1 MNRSE
6 FKNKI
11 FTTFT
16 VTMIIIKTISMK
28 KGIFSFLFM
37 LIGTISFSQSKGNKF
52 DEVYNYVN
60 RLYVDEVD
68 NEKLL
73 DAAVIAMLEKLDP
86 HSTYISKDDVDDANQ
101 SIVGSFVG
109 IGVRFQ
115 VFKDTFTIIQTI
127 PGGPSEKVGL
137 QAGDKLIR
145 VDDETIAGVG
155 LKNTQIRE
163 RLMGNL
169 NTKVKVDV
177 VRKNEKE
184 PISFV
189 ITRDKIPV
197 HSVDAAYMIDKN
209 IGYIKLNSFS
219 RTTTEEV
226 EAAIKN
232 LKDQGMKD
240 LILDL
245 QNNGG
250 GLLSAAHELADQFL
264 TGDKMIVYSEG
275 RAQPRQEFKTA
286 KKNAFEKGRLIV
298 LTNENSASASEIVSG
313 AVQDWDRGLIVGRRT
328 FGKGLVQR
336 PINLSDGSQ
345 IRLTI
350 ARYFTPS
357 GRFIQK
363 PYDEETDYRKDLV
376 NRYEHGEYYHKD
388 SIKLNDSLKVKTLI
402 TGRTVYGG
410 GGIMPDIFVPYDTT
424 GVTTFFSSIVRKG
437 GINSYLA
444 QYVNNNRA
452 TLKQQYPNFESYKK
466 EFSFSQQFM
475 EDFFKH
481 VENEYKIEYNE
492 EQYKESEQ
500 LLKLNMKA
508 VFAQNLFDT
517 PQFYEIMNDSNEILQ
532 RAVEALQSDEYKNA
546 GLEKGK

>member
-1 MNRSE
+1 
-6 FKNKI
+6 
-11 FTTFT
+11 
-16 VTMIIIKTISMK
+16 MK
-28 KGIFSFLFM
+28 KFLLP
-37 LIGTISFSQSKGNKF
+37 LICLSISGLGFSQNRGNKF
-52 DEVYNYVN
+52 DEVYNYVSK
-60 RLYVDEVD
+60 LYVDEVN
-68 NEKLL
+68 NEELL

-86 HSTYISKDDVDDANQ
+86 HSTYISKEEVEDANQ
-101 SIVGSFVG
+101 AIVGSFVG

-115 VFKDTFTIIQTI
+115 VFKDTFTIMQTI

-137 QAGDKLIR
+137 QSGDKLIR
-145 VDDETIAGVG
+145 VDGETIAGVG
-155 LKNTQIRE
+155 LKNSQIRE
-163 RLMGNL
+163 RLMGDL

-184 PISFV
+184 PLSFT

-219 RTTTEEV
+219 RTTTEEI
-226 EAAIKN
+226 ENSIKQ
-232 LKDQGMKD
+232 LKEQGMKD

-264 TGDKMIVYSEG
+264 SGDKMIVYSEG

-286 KKNAFEKGRLIV
+286 KKDAFEKGRLII

-313 AVQDWDRGLIVGRRT
+313 AIQDWDRGLIVGRRT

-336 PINLSDGSQ
+336 PINLMDGSQ

-363 PYDEETDYRKDLV
+363 PYENNEEYKKDLN
-376 NRYEHGEYYHKD
+376 NRYEHGEYYHQD
-388 SIKLNDSLKVKTLI
+388 SIKLNDSLKVKTLM

-410 GGIMPDIFVPYDTT
+410 GGIMPDVFVAYDTT
-424 GVTTFFSSIVRKG
+424 GVSPFFSSLIRKG
-437 GINSYLA
+437 AINTYLA

-452 TLKQQYPNFESYKK
+452 SLKQQYPTFEKYKK
-466 EFSFSQQFM
+466 EFNFSQAFM
-475 EDFFKH
+475 DDFFKYAAEDH
-481 VENEYKIEYNE
+481 KIEFNE
-492 EQYKESEQ
+492 EEYKESEQ
-500 LLKLNMKA
+500 LMKLNMKA
-508 VFAQNLFDT
+508 VFAQSLFDT
-517 PQFYEIMNDSNEILQ
+517 PQFYEIINDSNEVLTKAIEILN
-532 RAVEALQSDEYKNA
+532 SDQYKNA

>member
-1 MNRSE
+1 MS
-6 FKNKI
+6 NKRDFYYLHFMLFRYTQI
-11 FTTFT
+11 
-16 VTMIIIKTISMK
+16 ISMK
-28 KGIFSFLFM
+28 KFILPIIFLS
-37 LIGTISFSQSKGNKF
+37 LITNGFSQGRGNKF
-52 DEVYNYVN
+52 DEVYNYVS
-60 RLYVDEVD
+60 RLYVDEID

-86 HSTYISKDDVDDANQ
+86 HSTYISKEDVDDANQ

-115 VFKDTFTIIQTI
+115 VFKDTFTIMQTI

-137 QAGDKLIR
+137 QSGDKLIR
-145 VDDETIAGVG
+145 VDGETIAGVG
-155 LKNTQIRE
+155 LKNSQIRE
-163 RLMGNL
+163 RLMGDL

-177 VRKNEKE
+177 VRKNVKDT
-184 PISFV
+184 ISFV
-189 ITRDKIPV
+189 ITRGKIPV

-219 RTTTEEV
+219 RTTTEEI
-226 EAAIKN
+226 ETAIKN
-232 LKDQGMKD
+232 LKELGMKD

-264 TGDKMIVYSEG
+264 SGDKMIVYSEG

-286 KKNAFEKGRLIV
+286 KKNSFEKGRLIV

-350 ARYFTPS
+350 ARYYTPS

-376 NRYEHGEYYHKD
+376 NRYEHGEYYHQD
-388 SIKLNDSLKVKTLI
+388 SIKLNDSLKVKTLA

-410 GGIMPDIFVPYDTT
+410 GGIMPDVFVPYDTT
-424 GVTTFFSSIVRKG
+424 GITPFFSSIVRKG
-437 GINSYLA
+437 GISTYLA

-452 TLKQQYPNFESYKK
+452 TLKQQYSDFETYKK
-466 EFSFSQQFM
+466 DFNFSETFM
-475 EDFFKH
+475 DDFFKYVKDEH
-481 VENEYKIEYNE
+481 EIEFNE
-492 EQYKESEQ
+492 EEYKESEQ

-532 RAVEALQSDEYKNA
+532 KAIEILHSDDYKNA
-546 GLEKGK
+546 GLAKIK

>member
-1 MNRSE
+1 
-6 FKNKI
+6 
-11 FTTFT
+11 
-16 VTMIIIKTISMK
+16 MK
-28 KGIFSFLFM
+28 KFIIPVICLSITT
-37 LIGTISFSQSKGNKF
+37 IGFTQGRGNKF
-52 DEVYNYVN
+52 DEVYNYVS

-68 NEKLL
+68 NTKLL

-86 HSTYISKDDVDDANQ
+86 HSTYISKEDVDDANQ

-115 VFKDTFTIIQTI
+115 VFKDTFTIMQTI

-137 QAGDKLIR
+137 QSGDKLIR
-145 VDDETIAGVG
+145 VDGETIAGVG
-155 LKNTQIRE
+155 LKNSQIRE
-163 RLMGNL
+163 RLMGDL

-197 HSVDAAYMIDKN
+197 HSVDAAYMIDKT

-219 RTTTEEV
+219 RTTTEEI
-226 EAAIKN
+226 ESAIKK
-232 LKDQGMKD
+232 LKGEGMKD

-264 TGDKMIVYSEG
+264 SGDKMIVYSEG

-286 KKNAFEKGRLIV
+286 KKDAFEKGRLIV

-363 PYDEETDYRKDLV
+363 PYDENTDYRKDLV
-376 NRYEHGEYYHKD
+376 NRYEHGEYYHQD

-410 GGIMPDIFVPYDTT
+410 GGVMPDVFVPYDTT
-424 GVTTFFSSIVRKG
+424 GVTAFFSSIVRKG
-437 GINSYLA
+437 AISTYLA

-452 TLKQQYPNFESYKK
+452 SLKQQYPAFDKYKK
-466 EFSFSQQFM
+466 EFVFTDSFM
-475 EDFFKH
+475 DDFFNYLKEDH
-481 VENEYKIEYNE
+481 TIEFDE
-492 EQYKESEQ
+492 EQYRESEQ

-508 VFAQNLFDT
+508 VFAQSLFDT

-532 RAVEALQSDEYKNA
+532 RAVEILNSDEYKNA
-546 GLEKGK
+546 GLEKSK

>member
-1 MNRSE
+1 
-6 FKNKI
+6 
-11 FTTFT
+11 
-16 VTMIIIKTISMK
+16 MK
-28 KGIFSFLFM
+28 KITLSIIYLSISA
-37 LIGTISFSQSKGNKF
+37 LSFSQSKGNKF

-60 RLYVDEVD
+60 RLYVDNVN
-68 NEKLL
+68 NEELL

-86 HSTYISKDDVDDANQ
+86 HSTYIHKDDVENANQ
-101 SIVGSFVG
+101 AIVGSFVG

-145 VDDETIAGVG
+145 VDNEVIAGVG
-155 LKNTQIRE
+155 MKNAQIRE
-163 RLMGNL
+163 RLMGDI

-177 VRKNEKE
+177 VRKSEKE

-197 HSVDAAYMIDKN
+197 HSVDAAYMIDKS

-219 RTTTEEV
+219 RTTTEEI
-226 EAAIKN
+226 ESSIKK
-232 LKDQGMKD
+232 LKEQGMKD

-250 GLLSAAHELADQFL
+250 GLLTAAHELADQFL
-264 TGDKMIVYSEG
+264 SGDKMIVYSEG
-275 RAQPRQEFKTA
+275 RAQPRQEFKTS
-286 KKNAFEKGRLIV
+286 KKDAFEKGRLIV
-298 LTNENSASASEIVSG
+298 LTNESSASASEIVSG

-363 PYDEETDYRKDLV
+363 PYEDNADYKKDLL
-376 NRYEHGEYYHKD
+376 NRFEHGEYYHKD

-402 TGRTVYGG
+402 TARTVYGG
-410 GGIMPDIFVPYDTT
+410 GGIMPDVFVPYDTT
-424 GVTTFFSSIVRKG
+424 GVTPLFRNIVRKG
-437 GINSYLA
+437 TINPYIA
-444 QYVNNNRA
+444 DYVNNNRT
-452 TLKQQYPNFESYKK
+452 TLKQQYPDFEKFKK
-466 EFSFSQQFM
+466 EFQFSQSFM
-475 EDFFKH
+475 NDFFRNIKEEH
-481 VENEYKIEYNE
+481 EIEMNEEEYNISE
-492 EQYKESEQ
+492 E

-517 PQFYEIMNDSNEILQ
+517 PQFYEIINDNNEILQ
-532 RAVEALQSDEYKNA
+532 RAIEILQSDEYKNA
-546 GLEKGK
+546 GLEKNK

>member
-1 MNRSE
+1 
-6 FKNKI
+6 
-11 FTTFT
+11 
-16 VTMIIIKTISMK
+16 MK
-28 KGIFSFLFM
+28 KFILPIICLTAIM
-37 LIGTISFSQSKGNKF
+37 PVFSQNKGNKF

-60 RLYVDEVD
+60 RLYVDDVN

-73 DAAVIAMLEKLDP
+73 DAAVIAMLEELDP
-86 HSTYISKDDVDDANQ
+86 HSTYIRKEDVEDANQ
-101 SIVGSFVG
+101 VIAGSFVG

-155 LKNTQIRE
+155 MKNSQIRE
-163 RLMGNL
+163 RLMGDL

-219 RTTTEEV
+219 RTTTEEI
-226 EAAIKN
+226 ESSIKK
-232 LKDQGMKD
+232 LKELGMKD

-245 QNNGG
+245 QSNGG

-264 TGDKMIVYSEG
+264 SGDKMIVYSEG

-286 KKNAFEKGRLIV
+286 KKDAFEKGRLVI
-298 LTNENSASASEIVSG
+298 LTNETSASASEIVSG

-363 PYDEETDYRKDLV
+363 PYDDNTDYKKDLS
-376 NRYEHGEYYHKD
+376 NRFEHGEYYHKD
-388 SIKLNDSLKVKTLI
+388 SIKLNDSLKVKTLV

-424 GVTTFFSSIVRKG
+424 GVTTFFRNIIRKG
-437 GINSYLA
+437 TVNPYIAN
-444 QYVNNNRA
+444 YVNNNRA
-452 TLKQQYPNFESYKK
+452 TLKQQYPSFEKFRK
-466 EFSFSQQFM
+466 EFQFSESFM
-475 EDFFKH
+475 EDFFRNIKEEH
-481 VENEYKIEYNE
+481 EIELDE
-492 EQYKESEQ
+492 EQYRISED

-517 PQFYEIMNDSNEILQ
+517 PQFYEIINDNNEILKK
-532 RAVEALQSDEYKNA
+532 AIEILHSDEYKNA

>member
-1 MNRSE
+1 
-6 FKNKI
+6 
-11 FTTFT
+11 
-16 VTMIIIKTISMK
+16 MK
-28 KGIFSFLFM
+28 KFILPIICLSITT
-37 LIGTISFSQSKGNKF
+37 IGFSQNRGNKF
-52 DEVYNYVN
+52 EEVYNYVN
-60 RLYVDEVD
+60 RFYVDEID
-68 NEKLL
+68 NSKLL
-73 DAAVIAMLEKLDP
+73 DAAVIAMLEELDP
-86 HSTYISKDDVDDANQ
+86 HSTYIPKEDVEDANQ

-115 VFKDTFTIIQTI
+115 VFKDTFTIMQTI

-137 QAGDKLIR
+137 QSGDKLIR
-145 VDDETIAGVG
+145 VDGETIAGVG
-155 LKNTQIRE
+155 MKNAQIRE
-163 RLMGNL
+163 RLMGEL

-197 HSVDAAYMIDKN
+197 HSVDAAYMIDKT

-219 RTTTEEV
+219 RTTTEEM
-226 EAAIKN
+226 ESAIKK
-232 LKDQGMKD
+232 LKEEGMKD

-264 TGDKMIVYSEG
+264 FGDKIIVYSEG
-275 RAQPRQEFKTA
+275 RAQPRQEFKTD
-286 KKNAFEKGRLIV
+286 KKNAFEKGRLVI

-313 AVQDWDRGLIVGRRT
+313 AIQDWDRGLIVGRRT

-363 PYDEETDYRKDLV
+363 PYEDNTDYKKDLV
-376 NRYEHGEYYHKD
+376 NRYEHGEYYHQD
-388 SIKLNDSLKVKTLI
+388 SIKLNDSLKVKTLS

-410 GGIMPDIFVPYDTT
+410 GGIMPDVFVPYDTT
-424 GVTTFFSSIVRKG
+424 GVSPFFSSIVRKG
-437 GINSYLA
+437 AINTYMA
-444 QYVNNNRA
+444 QQVNSNRA
-452 TLKQQYPNFESYKK
+452 SLKQQYPTFDKFKK
-466 EFSFSQQFM
+466 EFSFSQEFM
-475 EDFFKH
+475 DAFFKY
-481 VENEYKIEYNE
+481 VNEEHKIEFNE
-492 EQYKESEQ
+492 EQYKESEE

-508 VFAQNLFDT
+508 VFAQSLFDI
-517 PQFYEIMNDSNEILQ
+517 PQFYEIINDSNEVLVKAIEVLK
-532 RAVEALQSDEYKNA
+532 SDEYKNA

>member
-1 MNRSE
+1 
-6 FKNKI
+6 
-11 FTTFT
+11 
-16 VTMIIIKTISMK
+16 MK
-28 KGIFSFLFM
+28 KFILP
-37 LIGTISFSQSKGNKF
+37 LIYLSITTIGFSQGRGNKF

-60 RLYVDEVD
+60 RFYVDEVD
-68 NEKLL
+68 NVKLL

-86 HSTYISKDDVDDANQ
+86 HSTYISKEDVDDANQ

-145 VDDETIAGVG
+145 VDGETIAGVG
-155 LKNTQIRE
+155 MKNSQIRE
-163 RLMGNL
+163 RLMGDL
-169 NTKVKVDV
+169 DTKVKVDV

-209 IGYIKLNSFS
+209 VGYIKLNSFS
-219 RTTTEEV
+219 RTTTEEI
-226 EAAIKN
+226 ESSIKK
-232 LKDQGMKD
+232 LKDLGMKD

-264 TGDKMIVYSEG
+264 SGDKMIVYSEG

-286 KKNAFEKGRLIV
+286 KKDAFEKGRLIV

-363 PYDEETDYRKDLV
+363 PYDDSTDYKKDLA
-376 NRYEHGEYYHKD
+376 NRFEHGEYYHKD
-388 SIKLNDSLKVKTLI
+388 SIKLNDSLKVKTLT

-410 GGIMPDIFVPYDTT
+410 GGIMPDVFVPYDTT
-424 GVTTFFSSIVRKG
+424 GITPFFRNIIRKG
-437 GINSYLA
+437 TISPYLA

-452 TLKQQYPNFESYKK
+452 SLKQEYPTFDKFKK
-466 EFSFSQQFM
+466 EFRFSDSFM
-475 EDFFKH
+475 EDFFAYIKTEH
-481 VENEYKIEYNE
+481 EIEMNE
-492 EQYKESEQ
+492 EEYEESKN

-517 PQFYEIMNDSNEILQ
+517 PQFYEIINDNNEILQ
-532 RAVEALQSDEYKNA
+532 KAIEILSSDEYKNA